1 MLPSVN
7 ATGWIYRA
15 GLYKQLSEKG
25 GVVEFTISCK
35 VEDARDG
42 DENGTFRYFK
52 VSKWVGK
59 GDTLAAALSEG
70 VIVAIDGRWEYDPVA
85 GREYHKI
92 RANRVEV
99 IEQK

>member
-7 ATGWIYRA
+7 ATGWVSRA

-35 VEDARDG
+35 IEDARDG
-42 DENGTFRYFK
+42 DNSPFRYFK
-52 VSKWVGK
+52 VNKWVGK
-59 GDTLAAALSEG
+59 DDNLAASLSEG
-70 VIVAIDGRWEYDPVA
+70 VIVTIDGRWEVDIA
-85 GREYHKI
+85 GGKEYNKI

-99 IEQK
+99 IEAH